1 MGKSLHAR
9 DIKLISIGNSKGI
22 RLPKAILQKYG
33 FADSLVLEERE
44 QGILLRKK
52 ETNKLSWKETYQA
65 IAKEKEDWGDFDAI
79 LLDGLEYD
87 ELDSEKI

>member
-1 MGKSLHAR
+1 MEKSLHAR

-33 FADSLVLEERE
+33 FVDSLVLEERE

-52 ETNKLSWKETYQA
+52 ETNKLSWEETYQA
-65 IAKEKEDWGDFDAI
+65 IAKEKEDWEDFDAI